1 MKERL
6 TKSEVEHVARLAKIH
21 LSEEEKDL
29 YAVTL
34 QELLS
39 DVDHILDVP
48 VKTEECLIAP
58 VHHDARLENDEVG
71 AMIGLPDVKEG
82 VPHVKGNF
90 VEVPVMV
97 RE

>member
-6 TKSEVEHVARLAKIH
+6 TKSEVEHVAKLAKIH
-21 LSEEEKDL
+21 LSEEEKEV

-39 DVDHILDVP
+39 DVNHILDVP
-48 VKTEECLIAP
+48 VKTDECLIAP
-58 VHHDARLENDEVG
+58 VHHEATLESDEAG
-71 AMIGLPDVKEG
+71 EMISLPDVKNG